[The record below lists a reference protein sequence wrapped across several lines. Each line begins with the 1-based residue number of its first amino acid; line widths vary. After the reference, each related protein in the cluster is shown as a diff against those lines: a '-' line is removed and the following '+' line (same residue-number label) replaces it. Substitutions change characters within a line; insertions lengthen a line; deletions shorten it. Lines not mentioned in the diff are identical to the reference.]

1 MDAAQSAPP
10 GTALYVHLPFCAAK
24 CTYCD
29 FFSLPAAGQDLDGV
43 LEALLAEARARAPQR
58 PRTVFLG
65 GGTPSLYPAPAI
77 TRWLDALDDLIGWRE
92 SATEVTAECN
102 PESLDAH
109 KAEALLEA
117 GIQRLSIGFQTLDP
131 KRLELFGRV
140 HTPAMSFAAFH
151 NARSA
156 GCERLSIDLIYAAP
170 DQSDEDWRREL
181 ETVLALAP
189 DHLSAYNLTIEPG
202 TAFARWHARGDV
214 ASLEEEVELAQFHS
228 ARDLCR
234 QAGLHAYEISNYARP
249 GQECRHNIGYWQ
261 NAEYVGIGPSAVSKV
276 GNRRFGNPRSIE
288 PWKRPVLR
296 GESAAEW
303 SEELEGPARLGE
315 TWWLGLRL
323 GVGLSAAEARERAC
337 WSPPEGE
344 PDRAETTAEVLL
356 GQGLLERDGAR
367 FRLSERGLP
376 LADGVGR
383 RFLAP

>member
-1 MDAAQSAPP
+1 MDPSASAPP
-10 GTALYVHLPFCAAK
+10 GTPLYVHLPFCAAK

-43 LEALLAEARARAPQR
+43 LRALLAEAKMRAPQQ
-58 PRTVFLG
+58 PRTLFLG
-65 GGTPSLYPAPAI
+65 GGTPSLYPAPALA
-77 TRWLDALDDLIGWRE
+77 RWLDALDDLIGWRD

-117 GIQRLSIGFQTLDP
+117 GVRRLSIGFQTLDA

-140 HTPAMSFAAFH
+140 HTPAMSFAAFR
-151 NARSA
+151 NARAA
-156 GCERLSIDLIYAAP
+156 GCERVSIDLIYAAP
-170 DQSDEDWRREL
+170 EQTDEDWRREL
-181 ETVLALAP
+181 EAVLALAP

-202 TAFARWHARGDV
+202 TAFARWHGRGEV
-214 ASLEEEVELAQFHS
+214 HSLDEEVELAQFHS
-228 ARDLCR
+228 ARELCR
-234 QAGLHAYEISNYARP
+234 QAGLEPYEISNYARP
-249 GQECRHNIGYWQ
+249 GQECRHNIGYWH
-261 NAEYVGIGPSAVSKV
+261 NREYVGLGPSAVSKV

-288 PWKRPVLR
+288 PWKRPVLA
-296 GESAAEW
+296 GESATEW

-323 GVGLSAAEARERAC
+323 ADGLSPREARDRAR
-337 WSPPEGE
+337 WSPPPGVED
-344 PDRAETTAEVLL
+344 PAETTAEVLL
-356 GQGLLERDGAR
+356 GQGLLERSGER

-383 RFLAP
+383 RFLAI